1 MKKQRSAKR
10 AKSARATTPVVAGI
24 RSAILIL
31 RRQRV
36 ILDRDL
42 AALYGVTTKRLNE
55 AAKRNAGRFPDDFIF
70 RLTAAEATALRS
82 QFATSN
88 TSRGGRRYLPHV
100 FTEHGAI
107 MAATVL
113 NSEQAV
119 DSSIYVVRACASYS
133 PRTRTWRKSWK
144 NLSASCNRM
153 IRPSPD

>member
-1 MKKQRSAKR
+1 MRKL
-10 AKSARATTPVVAGI
+10 TH
-24 RSAILIL
+24 AIEAIASKIL
-31 RRQRV
+31 LVRGHKV
-36 ILDRDL
+36 MIDADL
-42 AALYGVTTKRLNE
+42 ATLYGVTTKRFNE
-55 AAKRNAGRFPDDFIF
+55 QIKRNHQRFPEDFMF
-70 RLTAAEATALRS
+70 QLTPAEWQALRS